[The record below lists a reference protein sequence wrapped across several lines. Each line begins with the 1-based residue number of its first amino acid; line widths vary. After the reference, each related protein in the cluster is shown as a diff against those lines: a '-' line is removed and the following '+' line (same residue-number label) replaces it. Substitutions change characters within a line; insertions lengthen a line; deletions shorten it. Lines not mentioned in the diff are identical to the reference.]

1 MCCAVTASEYY
12 DNKMKTRLPF
22 VILPQPTNSTCGP
35 TCLHAIYNYYNDIIS
50 LDRVISEVR
59 ALDDGGTLAVFLGCH
74 ALQRRYKA
82 TIYTYNLQVFD
93 PTWFSDGLA
102 VSDIAEK
109 LKAQAKVKPDNK
121 LRTATD
127 GYLEFIEN
135 GGKLCF
141 SDLNGALIRK
151 YLRNDIPILTGLSST
166 YLHRCARENS
176 LTGEEDPIGGFTAGH
191 FVVLYGY
198 NKEEK
203 LADIAEPL
211 FPNPLN
217 RGQYYKVKI
226 DRLIC
231 SILLGIL
238 TYDANLLIIE
248 KDEAIHGES
257 DCCK

>member
-1 MCCAVTASEYY
+1 
-12 DNKMKTRLPF
+12 MKNHLPF

-35 TCLHAIYNYYNDIIS
+35 TCLHAIYTYYDDKID
-50 LDRVISEVR
+50 LDTVVKEVR
-59 ALDDGGTLAVFLGCH
+59 ALDEGGTLAVFLGCH
-74 ALQRRYKA
+74 ALQRGYKA

-93 PTWFSDGLA
+93 PTWFHDGQA
-102 VSDIAEK
+102 VASIGHK
-109 LKAQAKVKPDNK
+109 LRAQAQVKTKNK

-127 GYLEFIEN
+127 GYLEFLEN

-151 YLRNDIPILTGLSST
+151 YLRNGIPILTGLSST
-166 YLHRCARENS
+166 YLHRCSRENPI
-176 LTGEEDPIGGFTAGH
+176 TCEEDPIGGFTAGH

-203 LADIAEPL
+203 MVDIAEPL
-211 FPNPLN
+211 IPNPLN
-217 RGQYYKVKI
+217 RGQYYKEKI

-248 KDEAIHGES
+248 KDEVMHDES